1 MKILKLILATIVLT
15 GLASCDILDS
25 QEPQQSLPTDEV
37 VGDASGIDNLVTGMY
52 DGLQDPAISGGNFNV
67 LPEIMADNV
76 SWSGSFAN
84 YARQA
89 SKSMLPGDGQI
100 GDWWAISYREINTAN
115 VLLDAIGEIDDPD
128 FTEADRSLTEGEARF
143 VRGMLYFELARVFAK
158 PWGFTG
164 DNSHNAV
171 PLRVDEGVQGV
182 EDFQNLERDDLA
194 SVYAQA
200 EEDLQEAAD
209 LLPDEGI
216 RSDNRATRYA
226 ALGYLKR
233 LEMTRGNFEEAA
245 QYADEIISS
254 GNFSL
259 TDNPAGPFENEF
271 STESIFEIIHTSQDN
286 PGVNDGQNAFYA
298 DTDRGGRGD
307 IQYSANYVEALNS
320 TVTEQQQSEIEAEGY
335 TVTDTRENLITIDN
349 EDVNATVK
357 FPDGVNNADNVMN
370 LRYAAVLLS
379 RAEALV
385 ETATDINDVPQEAY
399 DRLNEVRTRSIVVTD
414 EDGLPQNSVIEF
426 VDGDFAD
433 RQEMIDAILLE
444 RRVELAFE
452 GDRFYTLKRR
462 GLEIGGLSP
471 VSPDDNSITF
481 PIPQGEIDANPD
493 MDQNDGY

>member
-1 MKILKLILATIVLT
+1 MKTLKLLIATFVLA

-37 VGDASGIDNLVTGMY
+37 VGDASGIENLVTGMY

-89 SKSMLPGDGQI
+89 SKSILPGDGQI
-100 GDWWAISYREINTAN
+100 GDWWAISYREINSAN
-115 VLLDAIGEIDDPD
+115 VLLDAIEQIEDPD
-128 FTEADRSLTEGEARF
+128 FTEANRDLTEGEARF
-143 VRGMLYFELARVFAK
+143 IRGMLYFELARVFSK
-158 PWGFTG
+158 PWGYTS
-164 DNSHNAV
+164 DNSHDAV
-171 PLRVDEGVQGV
+171 PLRIDDGVQGV

-194 SVYAQA
+194 TVYAQA
-200 EEDLQEAAD
+200 EEDLQAAAD
-209 LLPDEGI
+209 LLPDEAI

-233 LEMTRGNFEEAA
+233 LEMERGNFEEAA
-245 QYADEIISS
+245 DYAEEIILS

-259 TDNPAGPFENEF
+259 TADPSGPFENEF

-307 IQYSANYVEALNS
+307 IQYSTDYTEALSS
-320 TVTEQQQSEIEAEGY
+320 TVTEEQQSEIDAEGY
-335 TVTDTRENLITIDN
+335 SVTDTRENLITIDN
-349 EDVNATVK
+349 PDVNATVK

-385 ETATDINDVPQEAY
+385 ETSTSIDDVPQEAY
-399 DRLNEVRTRSIVVTD
+399 DHLNEVRTRSIIVTD
-414 EDGLPQNSVIEF
+414 EDGLDQSELIEF
-426 VDGDFAD
+426 SEGDFAD

-462 GLEIGGLSP
+462 GLDIDGFAADANE
-471 VSPDDNSITF
+471 ITF
-481 PIPQGEIDANPD
+481 PIPQGELDANPD